1 MIAADVL
8 QNHLILISH
17 HVNDALE
24 ALENGEDTIVE
35 ASLTDIG
42 ELVDE
47 LKSYLPES
55 LALEVEAKE
64 MGMQSR
70 VEEIARQIFDD

>member
-8 QNHLILISH
+8 QNHLILMSH
-17 HVNDALE
+17 HVNDAME

-35 ASLTDIG
+35 ASLKDIG
-42 ELVDE
+42 EIVDE
-47 LKSYLPES
+47 LKSFLPKN
-55 LALEVEAKE
+55 LFLEAEAKE
-64 MGMQSR
+64 MGMQSQ

>member
-42 ELVDE
+42 ELVSE
-47 LKSYLPES
+47 LKSFLPES
-55 LALEVEAKE
+55 LSLEVEAKE

>member
-8 QNHLILISH
+8 QNHLILMSH
-17 HVNDALE
+17 HVNDAME

-35 ASLTDIG
+35 ASLKDIG
-42 ELVDE
+42 EIVDE
-47 LKSYLPES
+47 LKSFLPKS
-55 LALEVEAKE
+55 LFLEAEAKE
-64 MGMQSR
+64 MGMRSQ